1 MTFLDVFLRGSIVI
15 RATLSRL
22 KWCIVPGL
30 ICFSAGCSQIADD
43 LPREAVSGKVT
54 VDGEPLAKGA
64 IRFRTLKSSTGNT
77 MEAGDLIRDGAYHIA
92 RSEGPV
98 PGTYSVVITE
108 EVEASPANGE
118 LPGPYPK
125 VKPGKIPEKYTR
137 KNNSLSAEI
146 KTGQS
151 APVDFDLKTK

>member
-1 MTFLDVFLRGSIVI
+1 VI
-15 RATLSRL
+15 RMMLSAV

-30 ICFSAGCSQIADD
+30 FLASAGCSQVSDD

-77 MEAGDLIRDGAYHIA
+77 MEAGDLIRDGEYHIA
-92 RSEGPV
+92 RNEGPV

-108 EVEASPANGE
+108 ELEASRPNGE

-125 VKPGKIPEKYTR
+125 VNPGKIPEKYTR
-137 KNNSLSAEI
+137 KNSLSAEI

-151 APVDFDLKTK
+151 EPVDFDLKTK

>member
-1 MTFLDVFLRGSIVI
+1 M
-15 RATLSRL
+15 LSPL

-30 ICFSAGCSQIADD
+30 VLISSGCSQVADD
-43 LPREAVSGKVT
+43 LPREAVRGKVT

-77 MEAGDLIRDGAYHIA
+77 MEAGDLIRDGEYHIA

-108 EVEASPANGE
+108 EVEASLPNGG

-125 VKPGKIPEKYTR
+125 VNPGKIPEKYTR
-137 KNNSLSAEI
+137 KNALSAEI
-146 KTGQS
+146 KTGQYD
-151 APVDFDLKTK
+151 PIDFDLKTK